1 MVTLRNGQYLSDV
14 MLMIPTD
21 CILSK
26 RIPGCGA
33 TTLEIMTDRNS
44 IIIVPNV
51 PVINSKEKKFPNMK
65 GVYEDVAV
73 SDVINYLKENSQY
86 KIMTTPE
93 SFDKVKTAC
102 KRCGL
107 NIYSD
112 FFLLDDECHQLVKD
126 VDFRGDI
133 VLPMDDFF
141 QFEHKALVSATPI
154 KFSDPRFKGFNTI
167 EICAD
172 YDYQQDIS
180 VIHTYNTVVAV
191 KDYLQ
196 NHDGIICVFFNSVE
210 GIISLIRNG
219 QLGMSEENTTV
230 YCAPKS
236 RTKLKSDY
244 NYNNAHYEWSASTMK
259 KYNFFTARF
268 YTAFDL
274 ELDYRPDLIMITDP
288 HVSPYTM
295 LDVDTDCIQIC
306 GRFRNGIN
314 SATHIY
320 RHNEK
325 IIAKTRDQLEW
336 EISAHEFVYN
346 TIQTLYNSADSKGSR
361 YAFGEALETLPFRKY
376 LYPNLTKNWF
386 AIDNAIN
393 DALVESKYKFQG
405 QLDYWYEDCHY
416 FIPSFKQIPF
426 KIDDE
431 KLKKVKAARSVK
443 DRRRRMVQLLS
454 ECKKPYSEN
463 DYDFINKIRQI
474 DSRIVEAY
482 EVLGK
487 KRIEELKYSPKRMEE
502 EIILKL
508 RKGNTVVRLIKN
520 SFKVGYTYLNDN
532 IENEL
537 KRIFNIVKI
546 HPEKP
551 IKPQMIKDY
560 FITEAW
566 NGWSKKYNKHCRGY
580 TLLSAKI

>member
-1 MVTLRNGQYLSDV
+1 MVTLRKGQYLSDV
-14 MLMIPTD
+14 MQMIPTD

-51 PVINSKEKKFPNMK
+51 PVINSKEKKFPQMK
-65 GVYEDVAV
+65 GVYEDVKV
-73 SDVINYLKENSQY
+73 SDIINYIKENRKY

-93 SFDKVKTAC
+93 SFGKVKTAC

-141 QFEHKALVSATPI
+141 LFEHKALVSATPI

-167 EICAD
+167 EVCAD
-172 YDYQQDIS
+172 YDYQQEIT
-180 VIHTYNTVVAV
+180 ITHTFSIVRAF

-196 NHDGIICVFFNSVE
+196 NHDGTICIFFNSVE
-210 GIISLIRNG
+210 GIISLIK
-219 QLGMSEENTTV
+219 QLEILNDTTV

-244 NYNNAHYEWSASTMK
+244 GYTNAYHEWSASTMK

-274 ELDYRPDLIMITDP
+274 ELDYKPDLLMITDP
-288 HVSPYTM
+288 HLSPYTM
-295 LDVDTDCIQIC
+295 FDVDTDCIQIC
-306 GRFRNGIN
+306 GRFRYGIS

-320 RHNEK
+320 RTDEE
-325 IIAKTRDQLEW
+325 IVAKTRDELEW
-336 EISAHEFVYN
+336 EITAHEFAYQTV
-346 TIQTLYNSADSKGSR
+346 QTLYKSADSKESR
-361 YAFGEALETLPFRKY
+361 YAFGGALETLPFRKY

-393 DALVESKYKFQG
+393 DALVEGKYKFQG
-405 QLDYWYEDCHY
+405 QLDFWYEDCHF

-431 KLKKVKAARSVK
+431 KLKKVKTARSVK
-443 DRRRRMVQLLS
+443 DRRRKMVQLLS

-474 DSRIVEAY
+474 DPKIVEAY

-487 KRIEELKYSPKRMEE
+487 REIEELNYSPKRMEE
-502 EIILKL
+502 EIILKQ
-508 RKGNTVVRLIKN
+508 RKGTKVVRLIKN
-520 SFKVGYTYLNDN
+520 SFKIGNTYTYKY
-532 IENEL
+532 IEKEL
-537 KRIFNIVKI
+537 SRIFGLMGI

-551 IKPQMIKDY
+551 INHKLLKDY
-560 FITEAW
+560 FQTENW
-566 NGWSKKYNKHCRGY
+566 RSDKSRGY
-580 TLLSAKI
+580 KIVSAKL

>member
-1 MVTLRNGQYLSDV
+1 MVTLRKGQYLSDV
-14 MLMIPTD
+14 MQMIPTD

-51 PVINSKEKKFPNMK
+51 PVINSKEKKFLNMK
-65 GVYEDVAV
+65 GVYEDVTV
-73 SDVINYLKENSQY
+73 SDVVNYLKENSQY

-93 SFDKVKTAC
+93 SFGKVKTAC

-172 YDYQQDIS
+172 YNYQQDIT
-180 VIHTYNTVVAV
+180 ITHTFSIVGAV
-191 KDYLQ
+191 KDYLK
-196 NHDGIICVFFNSVE
+196 NHDGTICIFFNSVE
-210 GIISLIRNG
+210 GIISLIRNK
-219 QLGMSEENTTV
+219 QLGMSEENTSI

-236 RTKLKSDY
+236 RTKLKADY
-244 NYNNAHYEWSASTMK
+244 GFTNAYHEWSASTMK

-274 ELDYRPDLIMITDP
+274 ELDCKPDLLMITDP
-288 HVSPYTM
+288 HLSPYTM

-306 GRFRNGIN
+306 GRFRNGIS

-320 RHNEK
+320 RTNEE

-336 EISAHEFVYN
+336 EISAHEFAYQTV
-346 TIQTLYNSADSKGSR
+346 QTLYNSADKRESR
-361 YAFGEALETLPFRKY
+361 YAFGEALETLPFRRY

-393 DALVESKYKFQG
+393 EALVESKYKFQG
-405 QLDYWYEDCHY
+405 QLDFCYEDCHF

-431 KLKKVKAARSVK
+431 KLKKVKAARSMK
-443 DRRRRMVQLLS
+443 DRRRKMVQLLS
-454 ECKKPYSEN
+454 ECKKSYSEN

-474 DSRIVEAY
+474 DPKIVEAY

-487 KRIEELKYSPKRMEE
+487 RKIEELKYSPKRMEE
-502 EIILKL
+502 EIILKQ
-508 RKGNTVVRLIKN
+508 RKGNKVVRLIKN
-520 SFKVGYTYLNDN
+520 SFKIGNTYTYKH
-532 IENEL
+532 IEKEL
-537 KRIFNIVKI
+537 ARIFDKIKI
-546 HPEKP
+546 HPEKT
-551 IKPQMIKDY
+551 INHKMLKDY
-560 FITEAW
+560 FEVE
-566 NGWSKKYNKHCRGY
+566 GWRGKEKKDEKQSRGY
-580 TLLSAKI
+580 RLVSAII

>member
-1 MVTLRNGQYLSDV
+1 MVTLRKGQYLSDV
-14 MLMIPTD
+14 MQMIPTD

-51 PVINSKEKKFPNMK
+51 PVINSKEKKFPQMK
-65 GVYEDVAV
+65 GVYEDVTV
-73 SDVINYLKENSQY
+73 SDVVNYLKENRQY

-93 SFDKVKTAC
+93 SFGKVNTAC

-141 QFEHKALVSATPI
+141 LFEHKALVSATPI

-167 EICAD
+167 EVCAD
-172 YDYQQDIS
+172 YDYQQEIT
-180 VIHTYNTVVAV
+180 ITHTFSIVGAV

-196 NHDGIICVFFNSVE
+196 NHDGTICIFFNSVE
-210 GIISLIRNG
+210 GIISLIK
-219 QLGMSEENTTV
+219 QLEILNDTTV

-244 NYNNAHYEWSASTMK
+244 DYTNAYHEWSASTMK

-274 ELDYRPDLIMITDP
+274 ELDYKPDLLMITDP
-288 HVSPYTM
+288 HLSPYTM
-295 LDVDTDCIQIC
+295 FDVDTDCIQIC
-306 GRFRNGIN
+306 GRFRYGIS

-320 RHNEK
+320 RTDEE
-325 IIAKTRDQLEW
+325 IIAKTKEQLEW
-336 EISAHEFVYN
+336 EITAHEFAYQTV
-346 TIQTLYNSADSKGSR
+346 QTLYKSADSKESR
-361 YAFGEALETLPFRKY
+361 YAFGGALETLPFRKY
-376 LYPNLTKNWF
+376 LYPDLTKNWF

-393 DALVESKYKFQG
+393 EALVESKYKFQG
-405 QLDYWYEDCHY
+405 QLDFWYEDCHF
-416 FIPSFKQIPF
+416 FIPTFNHIPYD
-426 KIDDE
+426 KNDE
-431 KLKKVKAARSVK
+431 KLKKIKAARSVK

-474 DSRIVEAY
+474 DPQIVKAY
-482 EVLGK
+482 EILGK
-487 KRIEELKYSPKRMEE
+487 REIEKLKYSSKMMEE
-502 EIILKL
+502 KIILKQ
-508 RKGNTVVRLIKN
+508 RKGNKVVRLIKN
-520 SFKVGYTYLNDN
+520 SFKEGHTYTYKY
-532 IENEL
+532 IEKEL
-537 KRIFNIVKI
+537 TRIFNRVKI

-551 IKPQMIKDY
+551 ISHKMLNDY
-560 FITEAW
+560 YRTEKRRD
-566 NGWSKKYNKHCRGY
+566 SKNRGY
-580 TLLSAKI
+580 KIVSAII

>member
-1 MVTLRNGQYLSDV
+1 MVTLRKGQYLSDV
-14 MLMIPTD
+14 MQMIPTD

-51 PVINSKEKKFPNMK
+51 PVINSKEKKFPQMK
-65 GVYEDVAV
+65 GVYEDVTV
-73 SDVINYLKENSQY
+73 SDVVNYLKENRQY

-93 SFDKVKTAC
+93 SFGKVKTAC

-141 QFEHKALVSATPI
+141 LFEHKALVSATPI

-167 EICAD
+167 EVCAD
-172 YDYQQDIS
+172 YDYQQEIT
-180 VIHTYNTVVAV
+180 ITHTFSIVRAV

-196 NHDGIICVFFNSVE
+196 NHDGTICIFFNSVE
-210 GIISLIRNG
+210 GIISLIK
-219 QLGMSEENTTV
+219 QLEILNETTV

-244 NYNNAHYEWSASTMK
+244 GYTNAYHEWSASTMK

-274 ELDYRPDLIMITDP
+274 ELDYKPDLLMITDP
-288 HVSPYTM
+288 HLSPYTM
-295 LDVDTDCIQIC
+295 FDVDTDCIQIC
-306 GRFRNGIN
+306 GRFRYGIS

-320 RHNEK
+320 RTDEE
-325 IIAKTRDQLEW
+325 IIAKTKEQLEW
-336 EISAHEFVYN
+336 EITAHEFAYQTV
-346 TIQTLYNSADSKGSR
+346 QTLYKSADSKESR
-361 YAFGEALETLPFRKY
+361 YAFGGALETLPFRKY
-376 LYPNLTKNWF
+376 LYPDLTKNWF

-393 DALVESKYKFQG
+393 EALVESKYKFQG
-405 QLDYWYEDCHY
+405 QLDYWYEDCHF

-431 KLKKVKAARSVK
+431 KLKKVKTARSVK
-443 DRRRRMVQLLS
+443 DRRRKMVQLLS

-474 DSRIVEAY
+474 DPKIVEVY

-487 KRIEELKYSPKRMEE
+487 REIEELNYSPKRMEE
-502 EIILKL
+502 EIILKQ
-508 RKGNTVVRLIKN
+508 RKGTKVVRLIKN
-520 SFKVGYTYLNDN
+520 SFKIGNTYTYKY
-532 IENEL
+532 IEKEL
-537 KRIFNIVKI
+537 SRIFGLMGI

-551 IKPQMIKDY
+551 INHKLLKDY
-560 FITEAW
+560 FQTENW
-566 NGWSKKYNKHCRGY
+566 RSDKSRGY
-580 TLLSAKI
+580 KIVSAKL

>member
-1 MVTLRNGQYLSDV
+1 MVILRKGQYLLNA
-14 MLMIPTD
+14 MQMIPTD

-65 GVYEDVAV
+65 GVYEDVMV
-73 SDVINYLKENSQY
+73 SDIIKYIKENNRY

-93 SFDKVKTAC
+93 SFGKVKRAC
-102 KRCGL
+102 MQCGL

-112 FFLLDDECHQLVKD
+112 FFLLGDECHQLVKD

-141 QFEHKALVSATPI
+141 QFEQKALVSATPI
-154 KFSDPRFKGFNTI
+154 KFSDPRFKNFNII

-172 YDYQQDIS
+172 YDYQQDIT
-180 VIHTYNTVVAV
+180 VTHTYNIVVAL
-191 KDYLQ
+191 KEYLE
-196 NHDGIICVFFNSVE
+196 NHDGTICIFFNSVE
-210 GIISLIRNG
+210 GIISLIKNE
-219 QLGMSEENTTV
+219 QLGMSEENTSV

-244 NYNNAHYEWSASTMK
+244 GFTNAHHEWSASTMK

-268 YTAFDL
+268 FTAFDL
-274 ELDYRPDLIMITDP
+274 ELDYKPDLLMITDP
-288 HVSPYTM
+288 HLSPYTM

-306 GRFRNGIN
+306 GRFRYGIS

-320 RHNEK
+320 RNDEK
-325 IIAKTRDQLEW
+325 IIVKTREQLEW
-336 EISAHEFVYN
+336 EISAHEFAYQTV
-346 TIQTLYNSADSKGSR
+346 QTLYNSANSKESR

-376 LYPNLTKNWF
+376 LNPNLTKNWF

-393 DALVESKYKFQG
+393 EALVESKYKFQG
-405 QLDYWYEDCHY
+405 QLDFWYEESHF
-416 FIPSFKQIPF
+416 FIPTFNHIPYN
-426 KIDDE
+426 KDDE
-431 KLKKVKAARSVK
+431 KLKKVKAARSMK

-474 DSRIVEAY
+474 DPRIVEAY

-502 EIILKL
+502 EIILKQ
-508 RKGNTVVRLIKN
+508 RKGNKVVRLIKN
-520 SFKVGYTYLNDN
+520 SFKIGRTYTYDH
-532 IENEL
+532 IEKEL
-537 KRIFNIVKI
+537 TRIFNRVNI

-551 IKPQMIKDY
+551 ISHKILIDY
-560 FITEAW
+560 FKTEKRR
-566 NGWSKKYNKHCRGY
+566 NSRNRGY
-580 TLLSAKI
+580 KIVSAKI

>member
-1 MVTLRNGQYLSDV
+1 MVTLRKGQYLSNI
-14 MLMIPTD
+14 MPMIPTN

-65 GVYEDVAV
+65 GVYEDVTV
-73 SDVINYLKENSQY
+73 SDVVNYLKENSQY

-172 YDYQQDIS
+172 YNYQQDIT
-180 VIHTYNTVVAV
+180 VTHTYNTVVAV

-196 NHDGIICVFFNSVE
+196 NHDGIICIFFNSVE
-210 GIISLIRNG
+210 GIISLIKSK
-219 QLGMSEENTTV
+219 QFGMSEENTSI

-244 NYNNAHYEWSASTMK
+244 DFTNAYHEWSASTMK

-274 ELDYRPDLIMITDP
+274 ELDYKPDLLMITDP
-288 HVSPYTM
+288 HLSPYTM

-306 GRFRNGIN
+306 GRFRNGI
-314 SATHIY
+314 SSVTHIY
-320 RHNEK
+320 RNNPS
-325 IIAKTRDQLEW
+325 ITSKTREQLEW
-336 EISAHEFVYN
+336 EISAHEFAY
-346 TIQTLYNSADSKGSR
+346 QTVKSLYNSADSKGSR
-361 YAFGEALETLPFRKY
+361 YAFGKALETLPFRKY

-393 DALVESKYKFQG
+393 DALVEGKYKFQG
-405 QLDYWYEDCHY
+405 QLDFWYEDCHF

-431 KLKKVKAARSVK
+431 KLKKVKTARSVK
-443 DRRRRMVQLLS
+443 DRRRKMVQLLS

-474 DSRIVEAY
+474 DPKIVEAY

-487 KRIEELKYSPKRMEE
+487 RKIEELNYSPKRMEE
-502 EIILKL
+502 EIILKQ
-508 RKGNTVVRLIKN
+508 RKGTKVVRLIKN
-520 SFKVGYTYLNDN
+520 SFKIGNTYTYKY
-532 IENEL
+532 IEKEL
-537 KRIFNIVKI
+537 SRIFGLKGI

-551 IKPQMIKDY
+551 INHKLLNDY
-560 FITEAW
+560 FQTVNW
-566 NGWSKKYNKHCRGY
+566 RSDKSRGY
-580 TLLSAKI
+580 KIVSAKL

>member
-1 MVTLRNGQYLSDV
+1 MVTLRKGQYLSDV
-14 MLMIPTD
+14 MPMVPSN

-65 GVYEDVAV
+65 GVYEDVKVNEVVAYLRE
-73 SDVINYLKENSQY
+73 NYRY

-93 SFDKVKTAC
+93 SFGKVKTAC
-102 KRCGL
+102 KQCDI
-107 NIYSD
+107 NINSD

-154 KFSDPRFKGFNTI
+154 KFSDPRFKYFNTI

-172 YDYQQDIS
+172 YDYQQAITVTHS
-180 VIHTYNTVVAV
+180 YNTVMAV
-191 KDYLQ
+191 KDYLR
-196 NHDGIICVFFNSVE
+196 NHDGIICIFFNSIE
-210 GIISLIRNG
+210 GIISIIRNE

-274 ELDYRPDLIMITDP
+274 ELHYRPDMLMITDP

-320 RHNEK
+320 RHNDM

-336 EISAHEFVYN
+336 EISAHEFAYN
-346 TIQTLYNSADSKGSR
+346 TIQTLYNSADRKASR
-361 YAFGEALETLPFRKY
+361 YAFGEALKTLPFRKY
-376 LYPNLTKNWF
+376 LYPNFTKNWF

-393 DALVESKYKFQG
+393 EALVESKYKFQG
-405 QLDYWYEDCHY
+405 QLEFWYEDCHF
-416 FIPSFKQIPF
+416 FIPTFKQIPF
-426 KIDDE
+426 DIHDE
-431 KLKKVKAARSVK
+431 KLKIVKAARSLK

-487 KRIEELKYSPKRMEE
+487 KKIEELKYSPKRMEE
-502 EIILKL
+502 EIILEL

-520 SFKVGYTYLNDN
+520 SFKVGYTYLNDD

-537 KRIFNIVKI
+537 TRIFNRVKI

-566 NGWSKKYNKHCRGY
+566 NGWSKKYNKHSRGY
-580 TLLSAKI
+580 TLLSAKV

>member
-1 MVTLRNGQYLSDV
+1 MVTLRKRKYLSDV
-14 MLMIPTD
+14 MQMIPTD

-26 RIPGCGA
+26 RVPGCGA

-51 PVINSKEKKFPNMK
+51 PVINSKERKFPQMK
-65 GVYEDVAV
+65 GVYEDVKV
-73 SDVINYLKENSQY
+73 SDIINYIKENRKY

-93 SFDKVKTAC
+93 SFGKVKTAC
-102 KRCGL
+102 KRCDL

-154 KFSDPRFKGFNTI
+154 KFSDPRFKGFKTI
-167 EICAD
+167 EVCAD
-172 YDYQQDIS
+172 YDYQQKIQ
-180 VIHTYNTVVAV
+180 VVHTYSITKTVREYLESH
-191 KDYLQ
+191 KD
-196 NHDGIICVFFNSVE
+196 NKVCIFFNSVE
-210 GIISLIRNG
+210 GIISLMK
-219 QLGMSEENTTV
+219 QLEILNDTTV

-236 RTKLKSDY
+236 RTKLKADY
-244 NYNNAHYEWSASTMK
+244 GFTNAYHEWSASTMK

-274 ELDYRPDLIMITDP
+274 ELDYKPDLLMITDP
-288 HVSPYTM
+288 HLSPYTM

-306 GRFRNGIN
+306 GRFRYGIN

-320 RHNEK
+320 RNDPS
-325 IIAKTRDQLEW
+325 ITTKTREQLEW
-336 EISAHEFVYN
+336 EISAHEFAYQTV
-346 TIQTLYNSADSKGSR
+346 QTLYNSADSKESR
-361 YAFGEALETLPFRKY
+361 YAFGGALETLPFRKY

-393 DALVESKYKFQG
+393 EALVESKYKFQG
-405 QLDYWYEDCHY
+405 QLDFWYEDCH
-416 FIPSFKQIPF
+416 FFTPTFNHIPYNKN
-426 KIDDE
+426 DE

-443 DRRRRMVQLLS
+443 DRRRKMVQLLS

-474 DSRIVEAY
+474 DPRIVEAY

-487 KRIEELKYSPKRMEE
+487 RKIEKLKYSSKGMEE
-502 EIILKL
+502 EIILKQ
-508 RKGNTVVRLIKN
+508 RKGVKVVKLIKN
-520 SFKVGYTYLNDN
+520 SFRVGCTYLNDD

-537 KRIFNIVKI
+537 KRIFNKVNI

-551 IKPQMIKDY
+551 IKPKMIKDY
-560 FITEAW
+560 FITEVW
-566 NGWSKKYNKHCRGY
+566 KGWKKKYKKYSRGY
-580 TLLSAKI
+580 KILSAKI

>member
-1 MVTLRNGQYLSDV
+1 MVTLRKGQYLSDV
-14 MLMIPTD
+14 MQMIPTD

-51 PVINSKEKKFPNMK
+51 PVINSKEKKFPQMK
-65 GVYEDVAV
+65 GVYEDVTV
-73 SDVINYLKENSQY
+73 SDVVNYLKENRQY

-93 SFDKVKTAC
+93 SFGKVKTAC

-141 QFEHKALVSATPI
+141 LFEHKALVSATPI

-167 EICAD
+167 EVCAD
-172 YDYQQDIS
+172 YDYQQEIT
-180 VIHTYNTVVAV
+180 ITHTFSIVRAF

-196 NHDGIICVFFNSVE
+196 NHDGTICIFFNSVE
-210 GIISLIRNG
+210 GIISLIK
-219 QLGMSEENTTV
+219 QLEILNDTTV

-244 NYNNAHYEWSASTMK
+244 GYTNAYHEWSASTMK

-274 ELDYRPDLIMITDP
+274 ELDYKPDLLMITDP
-288 HVSPYTM
+288 HLSPYTM
-295 LDVDTDCIQIC
+295 FDVDTDCIQIC
-306 GRFRNGIN
+306 GRFRYGIS

-320 RHNEK
+320 RTDEE
-325 IIAKTRDQLEW
+325 IVAKTRDELEW
-336 EISAHEFVYN
+336 EITAHEFAYQTV
-346 TIQTLYNSADSKGSR
+346 QTLYKSADSKESR
-361 YAFGEALETLPFRKY
+361 YAFGGALETLPFRKY
-376 LYPNLTKNWF
+376 LYPDRTKNWF

-393 DALVESKYKFQG
+393 EALVESKYKLRG
-405 QLDYWYEDCHY
+405 QLDFWYEDCHF
-416 FIPSFKQIPF
+416 FIPTFNHIPYD
-426 KIDDE
+426 KNDE
-431 KLKKVKAARSVK
+431 KLKKIKAARSVK

-474 DSRIVEAY
+474 DPQIVKAY
-482 EVLGK
+482 EILGK
-487 KRIEELKYSPKRMEE
+487 REIEKLKYSSKMMEE
-502 EIILKL
+502 KIILKQ
-508 RKGNTVVRLIKN
+508 RKGNKVVRLIKN
-520 SFKVGYTYLNDN
+520 SFKEGHTYTYKY
-532 IENEL
+532 IEKEL
-537 KRIFNIVKI
+537 TRIFNRVKI

-551 IKPQMIKDY
+551 ISHKMLNDY
-560 FITEAW
+560 YRTEKKRD
-566 NGWSKKYNKHCRGY
+566 SKNRGY
-580 TLLSAKI
+580 KIVSAII

>member
-1 MVTLRNGQYLSDV
+1 MVTLRKRKYLSDV
-14 MLMIPTD
+14 MQMIPTD

-51 PVINSKEKKFPNMK
+51 PVINSKERKFPQMK
-65 GVYEDVAV
+65 GVYEDVKV
-73 SDVINYLKENSQY
+73 SAIINYIKENRKY

-93 SFDKVKTAC
+93 SFGKVKTAC

-154 KFSDPRFKGFNTI
+154 KFSDPRFKGFKTI
-167 EICAD
+167 EVCAD
-172 YDYQQDIS
+172 YDYQQKIQ
-180 VIHTYNTVVAV
+180 VVHTYSITQTVRE
-191 KDYLQ
+191 YLESH
-196 NHDGIICVFFNSVE
+196 NDNKVCIFFNSVE
-210 GIISLIRNG
+210 GIISLMK
-219 QLGMSEENTTV
+219 QLEILNDTTV

-236 RTKLKSDY
+236 RTKLKADY
-244 NYNNAHYEWSASTMK
+244 GFTNAYHEWSASTMK

-274 ELDYRPDLIMITDP
+274 ELDHKPNLLMITDP
-288 HVSPYTM
+288 HLSPYTM

-306 GRFRNGIN
+306 GRFRYGIN

-320 RHNEK
+320 RNDPS
-325 IIAKTRDQLEW
+325 ITTKTREQLEW
-336 EISAHEFVYN
+336 EISAHEFAYQTV
-346 TIQTLYNSADSKGSR
+346 QTLYNSADSKESR
-361 YAFGEALETLPFRKY
+361 YAFGKALETLPFRKY

-393 DALVESKYKFQG
+393 EALVESKYQFQG
-405 QLDYWYEDCHY
+405 QLDFWYEDCHF

-431 KLKKVKAARSVK
+431 KLKKVKTARSVK
-443 DRRRRMVQLLS
+443 DRRRKMVQLLS

-474 DSRIVEAY
+474 DPKIVEAY

-487 KRIEELKYSPKRMEE
+487 RKIEELNYSPKRMEE
-502 EIILKL
+502 EIILKQ
-508 RKGNTVVRLIKN
+508 RKGTKVVRLIKN
-520 SFKVGYTYLNDN
+520 SFKIGNTYTYKY
-532 IENEL
+532 IEKEL
-537 KRIFNIVKI
+537 SRIFGLMGI
-546 HPEKP
+546 HPEKQ
-551 IKPQMIKDY
+551 INHKLLNDY
-560 FITEAW
+560 FQTVNWRSDKSHMLEGRI
-566 NGWSKKYNKHCRGY
+566 
-580 TLLSAKI
+580 

>member
-1 MVTLRNGQYLSDV
+1 MVTLRKGQYLSDV
-14 MLMIPTD
+14 MQMIPTD

-51 PVINSKEKKFPNMK
+51 PVINSKEKKFPQMK
-65 GVYEDVAV
+65 GVYEDVTV
-73 SDVINYLKENSQY
+73 SDVVNYLKENRQY

-93 SFDKVKTAC
+93 SFGKVKTAC

-141 QFEHKALVSATPI
+141 LFEHKALVSATPI

-167 EICAD
+167 EVCAD
-172 YDYQQDIS
+172 YDYQQEIT
-180 VIHTYNTVVAV
+180 ITHTFSIVRAV

-196 NHDGIICVFFNSVE
+196 NHDGTICIFFNSVE
-210 GIISLIRNG
+210 GIISLIK
-219 QLGMSEENTTV
+219 QLEILNETTV
-230 YCAPKS
+230 SCAPKS

-244 NYNNAHYEWSASTMK
+244 GYTNAYHEWSASTMK

-274 ELDYRPDLIMITDP
+274 ELDYKPDLLMITDP
-288 HVSPYTM
+288 HLSPYTM
-295 LDVDTDCIQIC
+295 FDVDTDCIQIC
-306 GRFRNGIN
+306 GRFRYGIS

-320 RHNEK
+320 RTDEE
-325 IIAKTRDQLEW
+325 IIAKTKEQLEW
-336 EISAHEFVYN
+336 EITAHEFAYQTV
-346 TIQTLYNSADSKGSR
+346 QTLYKSADSKESR
-361 YAFGEALETLPFRKY
+361 YAFGGALETLPFRKY
-376 LYPNLTKNWF
+376 LYPDLTKNWF

-393 DALVESKYKFQG
+393 EALVESKYKFQG
-405 QLDYWYEDCHY
+405 QLDYWYEDCHF

-431 KLKKVKAARSVK
+431 KLKKVKTARSVK
-443 DRRRRMVQLLS
+443 DSRRKMVQLLS

-474 DSRIVEAY
+474 DPKIVEVY

-487 KRIEELKYSPKRMEE
+487 REIEELNYSPKRMEE
-502 EIILKL
+502 EIILKQ
-508 RKGNTVVRLIKN
+508 RKGTKVVRLIKN
-520 SFKVGYTYLNDN
+520 SFKTGNTYTYKY
-532 IENEL
+532 IEKEL
-537 KRIFNIVKI
+537 SRIFGLMGI

-551 IKPQMIKDY
+551 INHKLLKDY
-560 FITEAW
+560 FQTENW
-566 NGWSKKYNKHCRGY
+566 RSDKSRGY
-580 TLLSAKI
+580 KIVSAKL

>member
-1 MVTLRNGQYLSDV
+1 MVTLRKGQYLLNV
-14 MLMIPTD
+14 MKMIPTN

-65 GVYEDVAV
+65 GVYEDVTA
-73 SDVINYLKENSQY
+73 SDIIRYIKENSQY

-93 SFDKVKTAC
+93 SFGKVKSAC

-126 VDFRGDI
+126 VDYRGDI

-154 KFSDPRFKGFNTI
+154 KFSDPRFKDFKTI

-172 YDYQQDIS
+172 YDYQQKIQVVHAYS
-180 VIHTYNTVVAV
+180 IVKTVREYMEIH
-191 KDYLQ
+191 KD
-196 NHDGIICVFFNSVE
+196 NKVCIFFNSVD
-210 GIISLIRNG
+210 GINSFMK
-219 QLGMSEENTTV
+219 QLEILNDTTV

-236 RTKLKSDY
+236 RIKLKSEHGFT
-244 NYNNAHYEWSASTMK
+244 NAYDVWSAETMK
-259 KYNFFTARF
+259 QYNFFTARF

-274 ELDYRPDLIMITDP
+274 ELKQDKPDLLMISDP
-288 HVSPYTM
+288 HLSPYTM

-306 GRFRNGIN
+306 GRFRNGIS

-320 RHNEK
+320 RTDEE
-325 IIAKTRDQLEW
+325 IVAKTREQLEW
-336 EISAHEFVYN
+336 EISAHEFAYQTV
-346 TIQTLYNSADSKGSR
+346 QTLYNSADSREGR

-376 LYPNLTKNWF
+376 LYPNFTKNWF

-393 DALVESKYKFQG
+393 EALVESKYKFQG
-405 QLDYWYEDCHY
+405 QLDFWYEGCHF
-416 FIPSFKQIPF
+416 FIPSFNHIPYN
-426 KIDDE
+426 KNDE
-431 KLKKVKAARSVK
+431 KLKKVRAARSVK
-443 DRRRRMVQLLS
+443 DRRKRMVQLLS
-454 ECKKPYSEN
+454 ECKEPSSEN

-474 DSRIVEAY
+474 DPQIVKAY

-487 KRIEELKYSPKRMEE
+487 EEIEALKYSPKKMEE
-502 EIILKL
+502 KIILKQ
-508 RKGNTVVRLIKN
+508 RKGNKVVRLIKN
-520 SFKVGYTYLNDN
+520 SFKIGQTYTYKH
-532 IENEL
+532 IEKEL
-537 KRIFNIVKI
+537 TRIFNQKEF

-551 IKPQMIKDY
+551 INHKMLKDY
-560 FITEAW
+560 FKVE
-566 NGWSKKYNKHCRGY
+566 GRRVRVKKDGKQSRGY
-580 TLLSAKI
+580 KIVSAII

>member
-1 MVTLRNGQYLSDV
+1 MVTLRKGQYLSDV
-14 MLMIPTD
+14 MQMIPTD

-51 PVINSKEKKFPNMK
+51 PVINSKEKKLPQMK
-65 GVYEDVAV
+65 GVYEDVTV
-73 SDVINYLKENSQY
+73 SDVVNYLKENRQY

-93 SFDKVKTAC
+93 SFGKVKTAC

-126 VDFRGDI
+126 VDYRGDI

-154 KFSDPRFKGFNTI
+154 KFSDPRFKNFNTI

-172 YDYQQDIS
+172 YDYQQDIT
-180 VIHTYNTVVAV
+180 ITHTFSIVGAV

-196 NHDGIICVFFNSVE
+196 NHDGTICIFFNSVE
-210 GIISLIRNG
+210 GIISLMK
-219 QLGMSEENTTV
+219 QLEILNDTSV

-244 NYNNAHYEWSASTMK
+244 GFTNAYHEWSASTMK
-259 KYNFFTARF
+259 KYNFFTGRF

-274 ELDYRPDLIMITDP
+274 ELDYKPDLLMITDP
-288 HVSPYTM
+288 HLSPYTM

-306 GRFRNGIN
+306 GRFRYGIS

-320 RHNEK
+320 RNDPS
-325 IIAKTRDQLEW
+325 ITTKTREQLEW
-336 EISAHEFVYN
+336 EISAHEFAYQTV
-346 TIQTLYNSADSKGSR
+346 QTLYNSADSKGSR
-361 YAFGEALETLPFRKY
+361 YAFGKALETLPFRKY

-386 AIDNAIN
+386 AIDNTIN
-393 DALVESKYKFQG
+393 EALVESEYKFQG
-405 QLDYWYEDCHY
+405 QLDFWYETCHF
-416 FIPSFKQIPF
+416 FIPTFNHIPYD
-426 KIDDE
+426 KNDE
-431 KLKKVKAARSVK
+431 KLKKVKAARSVR

-463 DYDFINKIRQI
+463 DYDLINKIRQI
-474 DSRIVEAY
+474 DPLIVKAY

-487 KRIEELKYSPKRMEE
+487 KKIEELKYSPKWMEE
-502 EIILKL
+502 KIILKQ
-508 RKGNTVVRLIKN
+508 RKGNKVVRLIKN
-520 SFKVGYTYLNDN
+520 SFKIGQTYTYKH
-532 IENEL
+532 IEKEL
-537 KRIFNIVKI
+537 TRIFNRVNI

-551 IKPQMIKDY
+551 INHKILNDY
-560 FITEAW
+560 FKTERWRNSRNRSYKIA
-566 NGWSKKYNKHCRGY
+566 
-580 TLLSAKI
+580 SARI